1 MTESIKFKFE
11 TIANS
16 YNQHVRNHIPNY
28 DIVIDKTIKL
38 CKLYNYNS
46 SIVDFGSANG
56 ITLEKLYT
64 EGFRNLYGIEPV
76 DALRE
81 LSNKSIADYSKTLPC
96 LKFDVIIANW
106 VLHFIKNKEDTLRNF
121 YNCLDDNGILIISEK
136 VSSNEII
143 KKFYYDFKRN
153 NNVSEEEIF
162 VKEKSLAGVMHLET
176 IDWYFTVLNEIGFD
190 TIEIID
196 GAWGFITLMVK
207 K

>member
-1 MTESIKFKFE
+1 MIESNQFQFE
-11 TIANS
+11 NIASS
-16 YNQHVRNHIPNY
+16 YEQHVKNHIPNY
-28 DIVIDKTIKL
+28 NIVIDKTIKL

-56 ITLEKLYT
+56 ITLEKLHK
-64 EGFRNLYGIEPV
+64 EGFRNLYGVEPV

-81 LSNKSIADYSKTLPC
+81 RSNKTIAVYSKILPL

-106 VLHFIKNKEDTLRNF
+106 VLHFIKDKEDTLKDF
-121 YNCLDDNGILIISEK
+121 YNSLDENGVLIISEK

-143 KKFYYDFKRN
+143 KKFYYDFKKDN
-153 NNVSEEEIF
+153 GVTAEEITN
-162 VKEKSLAGVMHLET
+162 KELSLIGVMHTET
-176 IDWYFTVLNEIGFD
+176 IDWYFATLNKIGFN

-196 GAWGFITLMVK
+196 GAWGFITLIVK